1 MALLAIPFW
10 IVTGLRCGP
19 TSRSS
24 LAQPLRSFWSFAG
37 LFAIGAMG
45 GGDVKMIGAVML
57 WIPLPLF
64 MPMLTIMA
72 IGGGILSAVML
83 IHMKLRP
90 SDKPVEVPYG
100 VAIAAQ
106 AFGRFTNNILT
117 SFRLSVQPEGKAR
130 PSLVGAGGRQIVMDT
145 RKIMLIVGALVI
157 AISAAF
163 GVNQMMRGAAAPQA
177 RAAAAPEITGPMILV
192 ATRQLPVGTIV
203 GPDSF
208 RFQPWPKE
216 LVEKAYFL
224 KDKTDV
230 NTLVGTVVRYPITAG
245 QPLTQGALVHP
256 DDRGFLAAAL
266 GPGMRAV
273 TVKVSQ
279 EQGVAGFVFP
289 GDRVD
294 VVLAQTIAVQEGSS
308 YPDKQIFTA
317 ETIVRN
323 VRVLATDQRYDAED
337 ETGKTPVRTFGSVT
351 LEATPEIAEKIA
363 VAQDMGKLSLALRPL
378 AESTGDLDAAIASG
392 AKSTFR
398 PRAVQPQ
405 KRRCW
410 PKWPRVRP
418 PAARR

>member
-1 MALLAIPFW
+1 
-10 IVTGLRCGP
+10 
-19 TSRSS
+19 
-24 LAQPLRSFWSFAG
+24 
-37 LFAIGAMG
+37 
-45 GGDVKMIGAVML
+45 
-57 WIPLPLF
+57 
-64 MPMLTIMA
+64 
-72 IGGGILSAVML
+72 
-83 IHMKLRP
+83 
-90 SDKPVEVPYG
+90 
-100 VAIAAQ
+100 
-106 AFGRFTNNILT
+106 
-117 SFRLSVQPEGKAR
+117 
-130 PSLVGAGGRQIVMDT
+130 MDT

-208 RFQPWPKE
+208 RFQPWPTE

-266 GPGMRAV
+266 GAGMRAV

-279 EQGVAGFVFP
+279 EQGVGGFVFP

-294 VVLAQTIAVQEGSS
+294 VVLAQTIAVEEGSS

-323 VRVLATDQRYDAED
+323 VRVLATDQRFDAED

-378 AESTGDLDAAIASG
+378 AESAGDLDAAIASG
-392 AKSTFR
+392 DVNVPSKGGSAAEKKML
-398 PRAVQPQ
+398 AEV
-405 KRRCW
+405 
-410 PKWPRVRP
+410 
-418 PAARR
+418 AARPTSGRSSVTTGGDVSRFWIPVSGRVSSPRPQQSGSAGSAPSGDRAASVPSGPVVRVTRGDKMTEVPVGGK

>member
-1 MALLAIPFW
+1 
-10 IVTGLRCGP
+10 
-19 TSRSS
+19 
-24 LAQPLRSFWSFAG
+24 
-37 LFAIGAMG
+37 
-45 GGDVKMIGAVML
+45 
-57 WIPLPLF
+57 
-64 MPMLTIMA
+64 
-72 IGGGILSAVML
+72 
-83 IHMKLRP
+83 
-90 SDKPVEVPYG
+90 
-100 VAIAAQ
+100 
-106 AFGRFTNNILT
+106 
-117 SFRLSVQPEGKAR
+117 
-130 PSLVGAGGRQIVMDT
+130 MDT

-157 AISAAF
+157 AIGAAF
-163 GVNQMMRGAAAPQA
+163 GVNQMMRGASTAEA

-216 LVEKAYFL
+216 LVEKAYFM

-245 QPLTQGALVHP
+245 QPVTQGALVHP

-294 VVLAQTIAVQEGSS
+294 VVLAQELRVKEGSS
-308 YPDKQIFTA
+308 YPDDQLFTA

-351 LEATPEIAEKIA
+351 LEATPEISEKIA
-363 VAQDMGKLSLALRPL
+363 VAQSMGKLSLALRPL
-378 AESTGDLDAAIASG
+378 AESTGELEAAIASG
-392 AKSTFR
+392 DVNVPTKGGTAAEKKML
-398 PRAVQPQ
+398 AEA
-405 KRRCW
+405 
-410 PKWPRVRP
+410 
-418 PAARR
+418 AARPTSSRSSATTGGDVSRFWTPVNGRVSPPRQPIQQNYSGGVPTGAMGAPAVPRGPVVRVTRGEKVTEVPVGGK

>member
-1 MALLAIPFW
+1 
-10 IVTGLRCGP
+10 
-19 TSRSS
+19 
-24 LAQPLRSFWSFAG
+24 
-37 LFAIGAMG
+37 
-45 GGDVKMIGAVML
+45 
-57 WIPLPLF
+57 
-64 MPMLTIMA
+64 
-72 IGGGILSAVML
+72 
-83 IHMKLRP
+83 
-90 SDKPVEVPYG
+90 
-100 VAIAAQ
+100 
-106 AFGRFTNNILT
+106 
-117 SFRLSVQPEGKAR
+117 
-130 PSLVGAGGRQIVMDT
+130 MDT

-157 AISAAF
+157 AIGAAF

-177 RAAAAPEITGPMILV
+177 RAAAAPDITGPTILV
-192 ATRQLPVGTIV
+192 ATRQLPVGTII

-266 GPGMRAV
+266 GPGMRAI

-294 VVLAQTIAVQEGSS
+294 VVLTQTISVEEGSS
-308 YPDKQIFTA
+308 FPDKQIVTA
-317 ETIVRN
+317 ETIIRN
-323 VRVLATDQRYDAED
+323 VRILATDQRYDAED

-351 LEATPEIAEKIA
+351 LETTPEIAEKIA

-378 AESTGDLDAAIASG
+378 AESAGELDAAIASG
-392 AKSTFR
+392 DVNVPAKGGSAAEKRMLAEVAARPVASRSSVTTGGDVSRFWIPVR
-398 PRAVQPQ
+398 GRVSAPPRAPQ
-405 KRRCW
+405 AAMSGGGSAPSVEGRSVSG
-410 PKWPRVRP
+410 PVVRVTRGDKMTEVP
-418 PAARR
+418 VGGK

>member
-1 MALLAIPFW
+1 
-10 IVTGLRCGP
+10 
-19 TSRSS
+19 
-24 LAQPLRSFWSFAG
+24 
-37 LFAIGAMG
+37 
-45 GGDVKMIGAVML
+45 
-57 WIPLPLF
+57 
-64 MPMLTIMA
+64 
-72 IGGGILSAVML
+72 
-83 IHMKLRP
+83 
-90 SDKPVEVPYG
+90 
-100 VAIAAQ
+100 
-106 AFGRFTNNILT
+106 
-117 SFRLSVQPEGKAR
+117 
-130 PSLVGAGGRQIVMDT
+130 MDT
-145 RKIMLIVGALVI
+145 RKIMLIVGALVV
-157 AISAAF
+157 AIGAAF
-163 GVNQMMRGAAAPQA
+163 GVNQMMRGASAPVA
-177 RAAAAPEITGPMILV
+177 RAAATPDINGPMILV
-192 ATRQLPVGTIV
+192 ATRQLPAGTII

-216 LVEKAYFL
+216 LVEKAYFM

-230 NTLVGTVVRYPITAG
+230 QTLVGTVVRYPITAG

-294 VVLAQTIAVQEGSS
+294 VVLAQQIKVKEGSS
-308 YPDKQIFTA
+308 YPDDQLFTA

-378 AESTGDLDAAIASG
+378 AESTGDLEAAIASG
-392 AKSTFR
+392 EINVPAGGGTDAEKKML
-398 PRAVQPQ
+398 AEA
-405 KRRCW
+405 
-410 PKWPRVRP
+410 
-418 PAARR
+418 AARPSASKSSATTGGDVSRFWVPVRGRVGGDGRQQPMVAASSAPSGGGNSGQAVAPRGPVVRVTRGDTVTEVPVGGK

>member
-1 MALLAIPFW
+1 
-10 IVTGLRCGP
+10 
-19 TSRSS
+19 
-24 LAQPLRSFWSFAG
+24 
-37 LFAIGAMG
+37 
-45 GGDVKMIGAVML
+45 
-57 WIPLPLF
+57 
-64 MPMLTIMA
+64 
-72 IGGGILSAVML
+72 
-83 IHMKLRP
+83 
-90 SDKPVEVPYG
+90 
-100 VAIAAQ
+100 
-106 AFGRFTNNILT
+106 
-117 SFRLSVQPEGKAR
+117 
-130 PSLVGAGGRQIVMDT
+130 MDT

-163 GVNQMMRGAAAPQA
+163 GVNQMMRGAATPQA
-177 RAAAAPEITGPMILV
+177 RAAAAPDITGPMILV

-216 LVEKAYFL
+216 LVEKAYFM

-294 VVLAQTIAVQEGSS
+294 VVLAQTISVDEGSS

-323 VRVLATDQRYDAED
+323 VRILATDQRYDAED

-378 AESTGDLDAAIASG
+378 AESAGELDAAIASG
-392 AKSTFR
+392 DINVPAKGGS
-398 PRAVQPQ
+398 AAE
-405 KRRCW
+405 KRMLAEA
-410 PKWPRVRP
+410 
-418 PAARR
+418 AARPVASRSTVTTGGDVSRFWIPVRGRVNSSRAPQAATNGGGFMPSNGGAVSVPTGPVVRVTRGDKMTEVPVGGK

>member
-1 MALLAIPFW
+1 
-10 IVTGLRCGP
+10 
-19 TSRSS
+19 
-24 LAQPLRSFWSFAG
+24 
-37 LFAIGAMG
+37 
-45 GGDVKMIGAVML
+45 
-57 WIPLPLF
+57 
-64 MPMLTIMA
+64 
-72 IGGGILSAVML
+72 
-83 IHMKLRP
+83 
-90 SDKPVEVPYG
+90 
-100 VAIAAQ
+100 
-106 AFGRFTNNILT
+106 
-117 SFRLSVQPEGKAR
+117 
-130 PSLVGAGGRQIVMDT
+130 MDT

-157 AISAAF
+157 AIGAAF
-163 GVNQMMRGAAAPQA
+163 GVNQMMRGATAPQA
-177 RAAAAPEITGPMILV
+177 RAAAAPEINGPMILV
-192 ATRQLPVGTIV
+192 ATRQLPAGTII

-224 KDKTDV
+224 KEETEV
-230 NTLVGTVVRYPITAG
+230 QNLVGTVVRYPITAG

-294 VVLAQTIAVQEGSS
+294 VVLAQKLSVKEGSA
-308 YPDKQIFTA
+308 YPDDELYTA

-363 VAQDMGKLSLALRPL
+363 VAQNMGQLSLALRPL
-378 AESTGDLDAAIASG
+378 AENSGDLEAAIASG
-392 AKSTFR
+392 EVNVPAGGGTAAEKKMLAEAAARPTSAKSSATTGGDVSRFWVPVR
-398 PRAVQPQ
+398 GRVSAPRQPQ
-405 KRRCW
+405 QQQSYSGA
-410 PKWPRVRP
+410 PVSMG
-418 PAARR
+418 PAAPQGPVVRVTRGDKVTEITVGGK

>member
-1 MALLAIPFW
+1 
-10 IVTGLRCGP
+10 
-19 TSRSS
+19 
-24 LAQPLRSFWSFAG
+24 
-37 LFAIGAMG
+37 
-45 GGDVKMIGAVML
+45 
-57 WIPLPLF
+57 
-64 MPMLTIMA
+64 
-72 IGGGILSAVML
+72 
-83 IHMKLRP
+83 
-90 SDKPVEVPYG
+90 
-100 VAIAAQ
+100 
-106 AFGRFTNNILT
+106 
-117 SFRLSVQPEGKAR
+117 
-130 PSLVGAGGRQIVMDT
+130 MDT

-163 GVNQMMRGAAAPQA
+163 GVNQMMRGAATPQA
-177 RAAAAPEITGPMILV
+177 RAAAAPDITGPMILV

-216 LVEKAYFL
+216 LVEKAYFM

-294 VVLAQTIAVQEGSS
+294 VVLAQTISVEEGSS

-323 VRVLATDQRYDAED
+323 VRILATDQRYDAED

-378 AESTGDLDAAIASG
+378 AESAGELDAAIASG
-392 AKSTFR
+392 DINVPAKGGS
-398 PRAVQPQ
+398 AAE
-405 KRRCW
+405 KRMLAEA
-410 PKWPRVRP
+410 
-418 PAARR
+418 AARPVASRSTVTTGGDVSRFWIPVRGRVNSSRAPQAATNGGGFMPSNGGAVSVPTGPVVRVTRGDKMTEVPVGGK

>member
-1 MALLAIPFW
+1 
-10 IVTGLRCGP
+10 
-19 TSRSS
+19 
-24 LAQPLRSFWSFAG
+24 
-37 LFAIGAMG
+37 
-45 GGDVKMIGAVML
+45 
-57 WIPLPLF
+57 
-64 MPMLTIMA
+64 
-72 IGGGILSAVML
+72 
-83 IHMKLRP
+83 
-90 SDKPVEVPYG
+90 
-100 VAIAAQ
+100 
-106 AFGRFTNNILT
+106 
-117 SFRLSVQPEGKAR
+117 
-130 PSLVGAGGRQIVMDT
+130 MDT

-266 GPGMRAV
+266 GAGMRAV

-294 VVLAQTIAVQEGSS
+294 VVLAQTIAVEEGSS

-378 AESTGDLDAAIASG
+378 AESAGDLDAAIASG
-392 AKSTFR
+392 DVNVPSKGGTAAEKKML
-398 PRAVQPQ
+398 AEV
-405 KRRCW
+405 
-410 PKWPRVRP
+410 
-418 PAARR
+418 AARPTASRSSVTTGGDVSRFWIPVSGRVSSPRPQPSAYNGGSAPSTGYRSVSAPAGPVVRVNRGGNMTEVPVGGK

>member
-1 MALLAIPFW
+1 
-10 IVTGLRCGP
+10 
-19 TSRSS
+19 
-24 LAQPLRSFWSFAG
+24 
-37 LFAIGAMG
+37 
-45 GGDVKMIGAVML
+45 
-57 WIPLPLF
+57 
-64 MPMLTIMA
+64 
-72 IGGGILSAVML
+72 
-83 IHMKLRP
+83 
-90 SDKPVEVPYG
+90 
-100 VAIAAQ
+100 
-106 AFGRFTNNILT
+106 
-117 SFRLSVQPEGKAR
+117 
-130 PSLVGAGGRQIVMDT
+130 MDT

-163 GVNQMMRGAAAPQA
+163 GVNQMMRGAATPQA
-177 RAAAAPEITGPMILV
+177 RAAAAPDITGPMILV
-192 ATRQLPVGTIV
+192 ATRQLPVGTII

-216 LVEKAYFL
+216 LVEKAYFM

-294 VVLAQTIAVQEGSS
+294 VVLAQTISVEEGSS
-308 YPDKQIFTA
+308 FPDKQIFTA

-323 VRVLATDQRYDAED
+323 VRILATDQRYDAED

-378 AESTGDLDAAIASG
+378 AESAGELDAAIASG
-392 AKSTFR
+392 DINVPAKGGSV
-398 PRAVQPQ
+398 AE
-405 KRRCW
+405 KRMLAEA
-410 PKWPRVRP
+410 
-418 PAARR
+418 AARPVASRSTVTTGGDVSRFWIPVRGRVNPSRAPQAAMNGGGSMPSNGGAVSVPTGPVVRVTRGDKITEVPVGGK

>member
-1 MALLAIPFW
+1 
-10 IVTGLRCGP
+10 
-19 TSRSS
+19 
-24 LAQPLRSFWSFAG
+24 
-37 LFAIGAMG
+37 
-45 GGDVKMIGAVML
+45 
-57 WIPLPLF
+57 
-64 MPMLTIMA
+64 
-72 IGGGILSAVML
+72 
-83 IHMKLRP
+83 
-90 SDKPVEVPYG
+90 
-100 VAIAAQ
+100 
-106 AFGRFTNNILT
+106 
-117 SFRLSVQPEGKAR
+117 
-130 PSLVGAGGRQIVMDT
+130 
-145 RKIMLIVGALVI
+145 MLIVGALVI

-163 GVNQMMRGAAAPQA
+163 GVNQMMRGAATPQA
-177 RAAAAPEITGPMILV
+177 RAAAAPDITGPMILV

-216 LVEKAYFL
+216 LVEKAYFM

-294 VVLAQTIAVQEGSS
+294 VVLAQTISVDEGSS

-323 VRVLATDQRYDAED
+323 VRILATDQRYDAED

-378 AESTGDLDAAIASG
+378 AESAGELDAAIASG
-392 AKSTFR
+392 DINVPAKGGS
-398 PRAVQPQ
+398 AAE
-405 KRRCW
+405 KRMLAEA
-410 PKWPRVRP
+410 
-418 PAARR
+418 AARPVASRSTVTTGGDVSRFWIPVRGRVNSSRAPQAATNGGGFMPSNGGAVSVPTGPVVRVTRGDKMTEVPVGGK

>member
-1 MALLAIPFW
+1 
-10 IVTGLRCGP
+10 
-19 TSRSS
+19 
-24 LAQPLRSFWSFAG
+24 
-37 LFAIGAMG
+37 
-45 GGDVKMIGAVML
+45 
-57 WIPLPLF
+57 
-64 MPMLTIMA
+64 
-72 IGGGILSAVML
+72 
-83 IHMKLRP
+83 
-90 SDKPVEVPYG
+90 
-100 VAIAAQ
+100 
-106 AFGRFTNNILT
+106 
-117 SFRLSVQPEGKAR
+117 
-130 PSLVGAGGRQIVMDT
+130 MDT

-157 AISAAF
+157 AIGAAF
-163 GVNQMMRGAAAPQA
+163 GVNMMMRGASTPEA

-192 ATRQLPVGTIV
+192 ATRQLPVGTII

-216 LVEKAYFL
+216 LTEKAYFL

-230 NTLVGTVVRYPITAG
+230 NTLVGTVVRHAITAG

-294 VVLAQTIAVQEGSS
+294 VLLAQTIEVKEGSA
-308 YPDKQIFTA
+308 YPDDQIFTA

-351 LEATPEIAEKIA
+351 LEATPELAERIA
-363 VAQDMGKLSLALRPL
+363 VAQNMGKLSLALRPI
-378 AESTGDLDAAIASG
+378 AENSGELEAAIASG
-392 AKSTFR
+392 EINVPANGGAAAERRMMAQAQAR
-398 PRAVQPQ
+398 PTTARTATTGGDVSRFWIPVSGRVQGPRPQQNAMPSAAPGGGSAPTAVQGPVV
-405 KRRCW
+405 
-410 PKWPRVRP
+410 RVTRGDKVTEVP
-418 PAARR
+418 VGGK

>member
-1 MALLAIPFW
+1 
-10 IVTGLRCGP
+10 
-19 TSRSS
+19 
-24 LAQPLRSFWSFAG
+24 
-37 LFAIGAMG
+37 
-45 GGDVKMIGAVML
+45 
-57 WIPLPLF
+57 
-64 MPMLTIMA
+64 
-72 IGGGILSAVML
+72 
-83 IHMKLRP
+83 
-90 SDKPVEVPYG
+90 
-100 VAIAAQ
+100 
-106 AFGRFTNNILT
+106 
-117 SFRLSVQPEGKAR
+117 
-130 PSLVGAGGRQIVMDT
+130 MDT

-157 AISAAF
+157 AVSAAF
-163 GVNQMMRGAAAPQA
+163 GVNLMMRGSSTPPA
-177 RAAAAPEITGPMILV
+177 RAAAAPEISGPMILV
-192 ATRQLPVGTIV
+192 ATRQLPVGTII

-208 RFQPWPKE
+208 RFQPWPTE

-294 VVLAQTIAVQEGSS
+294 VLLSQEISVKEGSA
-308 YPDKQIFTA
+308 YPDDQLFTA

-323 VRVLATDQRYDAED
+323 VRVLATDQPYDAED

-363 VAQDMGKLSLALRPL
+363 VAQNMGRLSLALRPL
-378 AESTGDLDAAIASG
+378 AESTGDLESAIASG
-392 AKSTFR
+392 EIDVPAKGGTVAERKMLAEAAAR
-398 PRAVQPQ
+398 PTASRSSATTGGDVSRFWVPVRGRVTAPRQPQ
-405 KRRCW
+405 QQSMADT
-410 PKWPRVRP
+410 
-418 PAARR
+418 PAAAYGGTAQAAPRGPVVRVTRGDKTTEVPVGGK